1 MVWRIH
7 TDCQKLRLIPEKKIE
22 TTVVTEELLFVS
34 IAPYTFTVTHLEKMA
49 RKKNLTGLPMHTAQH
64 ITKTHVSYAHIQ
76 LLDTMK
82 SQF

>member
-22 TTVVTEELLFVS
+22 TIVVTEELLFLS

-49 RKKNLTGLPMHTAQH
+49 RKKNLTGLPTHTAQH
-64 ITKTHVSYAHIQ
+64 ITDTCLICTHSI
-76 LLDTMK
+76 T
-82 SQF
+82 